1 MNHQPFDI
9 PESFANL
16 SAYRPVCTCR
26 LKDPEPQFKVGD
38 ILFYKHPREDSGS
51 YLQVLQG
58 SVPPQ
63 TSYGLPV
70 YNLMLLSNVADIL
83 SAGRVFHRKVVDVEE
98 SYTLVVSGS
107 QSTQVFNKSGEA
119 VVGTRECQELP
130 AVSGGP
136 VP

>member
-1 MNHQPFDI
+1 MKVGREYVDMF
-9 PESFANL
+9 EAN
-16 SAYRPVCTCR
+16 
-26 LKDPEPQFKVGD
+26 PQFKVGD
-38 ILFYKHPREDSGS
+38 ILYYKHPREESGS

-58 SVPPQ
+58 SAPPQ

-70 YNLMLLSNVADIL
+70 YNLMLLSNIGSDIL
-83 SAGRVFHRKVVDVEE
+83 SAGRVFHRRVVDVEE

-107 QSTQVFNKSGEA
+107 QSTQVLNKSSEA
-119 VVGTRECQELP
+119 AVGTRECQELP

>member
-1 MNHQPFDI
+1 MNHKPVDI

-16 SAYRPVCTCR
+16 SA
-26 LKDPEPQFKVGD
+26 LKEPEPQFKVGD
-38 ILFYKHPREDSGS
+38 ILYYKHPREDSGS

-70 YNLMLLSNVADIL
+70 YNLMLLTNVLSTVL
-83 SAGRVFHRKVVDVEE
+83 SAGRVFQRRMVDVEE

>member
-16 SAYRPVCTCR
+16 SAI
-26 LKDPEPQFKVGD
+26 KDPEPQFKVGD

-70 YNLMLLSNVADIL
+70 YNLMLLTNIGSDIL
-83 SAGRVFHRKVVDVEE
+83 SAGRVFQRRMVDVEE